1 MTQLSKNTVPATCAV
16 LQCLSSDVALNLFSM
31 IRETAWVIASASIR
45 ASICRRRRRRH
56 RHRRHHDRRRCRCCR
71 AVVVNK
77 FLMKNLVVHECDKNE
92 KKVSQVRREKKNS
105 GSKV

>member
-45 ASICRRRRRRH
+45 ASICRRCRRRR
-56 RHRRHHDRRRCRCCR
+56 RRRRCRRCR

-77 FLMKNLVVHECDKNE
+77 FLMKNLVVHECDTNE
-92 KKVSQVRREKKNS
+92 KKVSQGQREKKNS

>member
-1 MTQLSKNTVPATCAV
+1 
-16 LQCLSSDVALNLFSM
+16 M

-45 ASICRRRRRRH
+45 ANICRRRRRRRHRRRRH
-56 RHRRHHDRRRCRCCR
+56 RHRRRCRRCR

-77 FLMKNLVVHECDKNE
+77 FLMKNLVVHECDTNE
-92 KKVSQVRREKKNS
+92 KKVSQGQREKKNS